1 MHTPYGKQN
10 IGVFLLGKTPG
21 SYRCNLLF
29 KLKNQLQ
36 EHRIRSKHVMKQAW
50 KNDSSE
56 KPVKQFGQQG
66 VMAVPSKKT
75 VMEKGDKD
83 GIGEVSDD
91 DDKVNCVICKK
102 YTIGVFRT
110 LSNFYDRVLCKNS

>member
-1 MHTPYGKQN
+1 
-10 IGVFLLGKTPG
+10 
-21 SYRCNLLF
+21 
-29 KLKNQLQ
+29 
-36 EHRIRSKHVMKQAW
+36 MKQAW

-56 KPVKQFGQQG
+56 KPVKQFGQEG

-75 VMEKGDKD
+75 VMEKADRD

-91 DDKVNCVICKK
+91 DDVVDCVICKK

-110 LSNFYDRVLCKNS
+110 LSNIYDRVLCKNS